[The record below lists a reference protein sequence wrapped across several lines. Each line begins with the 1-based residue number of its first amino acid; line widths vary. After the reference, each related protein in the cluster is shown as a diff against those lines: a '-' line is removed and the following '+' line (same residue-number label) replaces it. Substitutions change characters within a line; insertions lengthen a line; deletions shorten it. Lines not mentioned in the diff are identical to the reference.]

1 MLSEGGI
8 EHQLVATDGSGY
20 KTSADVLQKPLVGC
34 VAVLQPDTNVA
45 SSSWFSPLL
54 PRRDVIGAVPGCRAS
69 RAPPQVS
76 VGSVVT
82 LAESFSRK
90 PLVRDLR

>member
-1 MLSEGGI
+1 MLSEGGT

-20 KTSADVLQKPLVGC
+20 KTSADVLQNPLAGC
-34 VAVLQPDTNVA
+34 VAVFQPDTTVA
-45 SSSWFSPLL
+45 SSFWFSPLL
-54 PRRDVIGAVPGCRAS
+54 PRQDVIGAVPRCRAS
-69 RAPPQVS
+69 RALPQVS

-82 LAESFSRK
+82 LAESFIRK